1 MNHCRASQTILDHRR
16 GLSAIISIQPATF
29 RDVSTLQYI
38 FELTEN
44 KHSTMSEPAGDG
56 DAAPGGEDNPV
67 IDLQSQIAKLNR
79 KHDEAMATLAL
90 W

>member
-1 MNHCRASQTILDHRR
+1 
-16 GLSAIISIQPATF
+16 
-29 RDVSTLQYI
+29 
-38 FELTEN
+38 
-44 KHSTMSEPAGDG
+44 MSEPAGDG

-79 KHDEAMATLAL
+79 KHDEAMATIAL